1 MPAARAEAR
10 RRRRVKVFGQTF
22 FKKFAVGKAE
32 PYGLKSNAK
41 RCKRK
46 TRETGG
52 PGPQWGPFRTGLRCH
67 FGRCWA
73 SATGRQHPRRQPRNS
88 SAFPGRQDSPLRREK
103 PIKQEAQERPGL
115 LFFPFS
121 VRGFSQRPPGFGWGW
136 SASPGRGSGARWRP
150 GRSRCPPRP
159 PGRRRPPQ

>member
-32 PYGLKSNAK
+32 PYGLKSNAR

-52 PGPQWGPFRTGLRCH
+52 PGPQWGPIRTGLRCH

-73 SATGRQHPRRQPRNS
+73 SATGRQHPRRQPRPALKGAGVCGGRLASGPRLS
-88 SAFPGRQDSPLRREK
+88 SVETSKVFAQAFFKRLAERETASRDPKGVARTVGPAFPYTKKGGTDVPLLGQHK
-103 PIKQEAQERPGL
+103 
-115 LFFPFS
+115 
-121 VRGFSQRPPGFGWGW
+121 
-136 SASPGRGSGARWRP
+136 
-150 GRSRCPPRP
+150 SRCPRA
-159 PGRRRPPQ
+159 

>member
-1 MPAARAEAR
+1 MPVTGQDKPPSCLRQG
-10 RRRRVKVFGQTF
+10 RRRVKVFGQTF

-73 SATGRQHPRRQPRNS
+73 SATGRQHPRRQPRS
-88 SAFPGRQDSPLRREK
+88 SAFPGRQDSPLRRAK

-115 LFFPFS
+115 LFFSGISARRFQKFS
-121 VRGFSQRPPGFGWGW
+121 KISKRDFSAVAFLGYL
-136 SASPGRGSGARWRP
+136 
-150 GRSRCPPRP
+150 C
-159 PGRRRPPQ
+159 